1 MSNWDI
7 LWSSY
12 DVFLNGFYNTLKLFG
27 LSAVL
32 AFILGSGIVF
42 LLEGSRPR
50 LKIPLRIFID
60 AMRMLP
66 FLILAYLLYYGLPS
80 AGIRMSAWTAGIIA
94 LVIYHGAY
102 FAEILRG
109 CRATFAQGQVEAAI
123 AQGFSQPKMFMRII
137 LPQLILKT
145 RGLLGNQLIILLK
158 DTAFL
163 VIITVRELTAA
174 ASSLSSTYFIPMEA
188 FIVVIGFYW
197 VISIGLE
204 LFIKMIGRFG
214 AKRGFENA

>member
-1 MSNWDI
+1 MSNWEI

-12 DVFLNGFYNTLKLFG
+12 DVFLSGFYNTLKLFG

-32 AFILGSGIVF
+32 AFLMGSAMVF

-50 LKIPLRIFID
+50 LKVPLRIFID
-60 AMRMLP
+60 GMRMLP

-123 AQGFSQPKMFMRII
+123 AQGFSQPQMFMRII

-174 ASSLSSTYFIPMEA
+174 ASSLSSTYFIPMERSS
-188 FIVVIGFYW
+188 W
-197 VISIGLE
+197 
-204 LFIKMIGRFG
+204 
-214 AKRGFENA
+214 

>member
-32 AFILGSGIVF
+32 AFILGSGIVS

-123 AQGFSQPKMFMRII
+123 AQ
-137 LPQLILKT
+137 
-145 RGLLGNQLIILLK
+145 
-158 DTAFL
+158 
-163 VIITVRELTAA
+163 
-174 ASSLSSTYFIPMEA
+174 
-188 FIVVIGFYW
+188 
-197 VISIGLE
+197 
-204 LFIKMIGRFG
+204 IGR
-214 AKRGFENA
+214 AHV

>member
-1 MSNWDI
+1 MSNWEI
-7 LWSSY
+7 LWSSR
-12 DVFLNGFYNTLKLFG
+12 DVFLQGFYNTLQLFG
-27 LSAVL
+27 ISAVL
-32 AFILGSGIVF
+32 AFLLGSVMVF

-60 AMRMLP
+60 GMRMLP

-80 AGIRMSAWTAGIIA
+80 VGIRMSAWYAGLTA
-94 LVIYHGAY
+94 LVLYHGAY

-109 CRATFAQGQVEAAI
+109 CRTTFPLGQVEAAT
-123 AQGFSQPKMFMRII
+123 AQGFSLPTMFLRII
-137 LPQLILKT
+137 WPQLILKT
-145 RGLLGNQLIILLK
+145 RGLMGNQLIILLK

-174 ASSLSSTYFIPMEA
+174 ANSLSSTYFIPMEA

-197 VISIGLE
+197 LISIGLE
-204 LFIKMIGRFG
+204 QFIKLIGRYG

>member
-12 DVFLNGFYNTLKLFG
+12 DVFLSGFYNTLKLFG

-32 AFILGSGIVF
+32 AFLMGSAMVF

-50 LKIPLRIFID
+50 LKVPLRIFID
-60 AMRMLP
+60 GMRMLP

-94 LVIYHGAY
+94 LVIY
-102 FAEILRG
+102 
-109 CRATFAQGQVEAAI
+109 
-123 AQGFSQPKMFMRII
+123 
-137 LPQLILKT
+137 
-145 RGLLGNQLIILLK
+145 
-158 DTAFL
+158 TAFL

-197 VISIGLE
+197 LISIGLE

>member
-1 MSNWDI
+1 MTNWEI
-7 LWSSY
+7 LWSSR
-12 DVFLNGFYNTLKLFG
+12 DVFIEGFFRTLQLFG
-27 LSAVL
+27 ISALL
-32 AFILGSGIVF
+32 AFLVGTLVVY

-50 LKIPLRIFID
+50 LKVPLRIFID
-60 AMRMLP
+60 GMRMLP

-80 AGIRMSAWTAGIIA
+80 AGVRMSAWTAGIIA
-94 LVIYHGAY
+94 LVMYHGAY

-109 CRATFAQGQVEAAI
+109 CRSTFAKGL
-123 AQGFSQPKMFMRII
+123 SKSSMFLRII
-137 LPQLILKT
+137 LPQLILQT
-145 RGLLGNQLIILLK
+145 RGLMGNQLIILLK

-174 ASSLSSTYFIPMEA
+174 ANSLSSTYFIPMEA

-197 VISIGLE
+197 LISLGLE
-204 LFIKMIGRFG
+204 LFIKCIGRYG

>member
-1 MSNWDI
+1 MTNWEI
-7 LWSSY
+7 LWSSR
-12 DVFLNGFYNTLKLFG
+12 DVFIEGFFRTLQLFG
-27 LSAVL
+27 ISALL
-32 AFILGSGIVF
+32 AFLVGTLVVY

-50 LKIPLRIFID
+50 LKVPLRIFID
-60 AMRMLP
+60 GMRMLP

-80 AGIRMSAWTAGIIA
+80 AGVRMSAWTAGIIA
-94 LVIYHGAY
+94 LVMYHGAY

-109 CRATFAQGQVEAAI
+109 CRSTFAKGQVEAAV
-123 AQGFSQPKMFMRII
+123 AQGFSKSSMFLRII
-137 LPQLILKT
+137 LPQLILQT
-145 RGLLGNQLIILLK
+145 RGLMGNQLIILLK

-174 ASSLSSTYFIPMEA
+174 ANSLSSTYFIPMEA

-197 VISIGLE
+197 LISLGLE
-204 LFIKMIGRFG
+204 LFIKCIGRYG